1 MGSRYPLQETIDQDS
16 INSSAIRITSGVFYV
31 WRSAGLV
38 TGDSLFVAALAA
50 LVFSIICI
58 LGGWYHY
65 HGIIPNASWFND
77 LESIL
82 AHHLTTVIGLACL
95 AWAGHLIH
103 VAYPIEVLLSC
114 G

>member
-1 MGSRYPLQETIDQDS
+1 MELVYPLQGTLNQYG

-50 LVFSIICI
+50 LVLSIVWL

-65 HGIIPNASWFND
+65 HSIIPNASWFND

-82 AHHLTTVIGLACL
+82 AHHLTSVIGLACL
-95 AWAGHLIH
+95 GS
-103 VAYPIEVLLSC
+103 PPS
-114 G
+114 GPT